1 MPVCFQEAAPLAPQI
16 YPKANL
22 ELLKPYTLK
31 SIEIEN
37 IISEKKSGYNT
48 AGVVFFLILYSQTR
62 GKSINTIMTVLVFL
76 NEKVLPEKGVR
87 KIQRTRGSLF
97 SVFCHLTSVI

>member
-1 MPVCFQEAAPLAPQI
+1 MCFQEAAPLAPQI
-16 YPKANL
+16 YPQANL

-48 AGVVFFLILYSQTR
+48 AGVVFFLILYNATR
-62 GKSINTIMTVLVFL
+62 GQSINTIKTVLVFL
-76 NEKVLPEKGVR
+76 NEKVLPEKGVWCR
-87 KIQRTRGSLF
+87 VSGVRQIARS
-97 SVFCHLTSVI
+97 S